1 MAAQVGEQAPD
12 FTAKTTGK
20 REITLSSYR
29 GKKNVVLAFFPF
41 VFSPVCSEQI
51 PSYSQN
57 IERFRALETEV
68 LGVSVDS
75 HWAQGAWAKTY
86 GIQIPVVSDFSK
98 EIARSY
104 AVLHPGGM
112 TQRAIVI
119 IDKKGKITCRKVEED
134 IGQAPDLEQ
143 IFAELKKLSK

>member
-1 MAAQVGEQAPD
+1 M
-12 FTAKTTGK
+12 
-20 REITLSSYR
+20 
-29 GKKNVVLAFFPF
+29 
-41 VFSPVCSEQI
+41 
-51 PSYSQN
+51 
-57 IERFRALETEV
+57 
-68 LGVSVDS
+68 DS
-75 HWAQGAWAKTY
+75 HWAQGAWAKTC

-143 IFAELKKLSK
+143 IFAELKKTLQVERLLGGLGVAFPGERNHERHHPPRAGRPSRADG

>member
-1 MAAQVGEQAPD
+1 M
-12 FTAKTTGK
+12 
-20 REITLSSYR
+20 
-29 GKKNVVLAFFPF
+29 LAFFPF

-51 PSYSQN
+51 PAYSQN

-75 HWAQGAWAKTY
+75 HWAQGAWVKAY

-104 AVLHPGGM
+104 GALHPGGM

-134 IGQAPDLEQ
+134 LGQVPDLEQ
-143 IFAELKKLSK
+143 IFAELKKLPK